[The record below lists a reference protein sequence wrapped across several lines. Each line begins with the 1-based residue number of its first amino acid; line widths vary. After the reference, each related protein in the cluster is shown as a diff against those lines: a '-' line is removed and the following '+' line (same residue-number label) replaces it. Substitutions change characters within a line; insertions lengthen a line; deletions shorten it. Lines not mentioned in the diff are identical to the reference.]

1 MPQDEEDELFMM
13 QALAAAVEAAADGE
27 VPVGAVIVSEGRVI
41 ARGRNRTEVTRQAIA
56 HAELEALRKASAV
69 VGDWRLSGCTLYVTL
84 EPCPMCA
91 FAAVL
96 SRLGRVVFGAA
107 DPKFGGCGSV
117 VDVPAAPFNHRL
129 AVRGGVLADE
139 SAALLQEFFQG
150 RREEER
156 TAK

>member
-1 MPQDEEDELFMM
+1 MA

-27 VPVGAVIVSEGRVI
+27 VPVGAVVVSEGRI
-41 ARGRNRTEVTRQAIA
+41 IGRGRNRTEATRQAVA
-56 HAELEALRKASAV
+56 HAELEALRKASGV
-69 VGDWRLSGCTLYVTL
+69 VGDWRLNDCTLYVTL

-96 SRLGRVVFGAA
+96 SRLGRVVFGAP

-117 VDVPAAPFNHRL
+117 LDVPAAPFNHRL

-139 SAALLQEFFQG
+139 CAALLQEFFRG
-150 RREEER
+150 RREGENVE
-156 TAK
+156 